1 MTKASVVRSLEIA
14 GKVWQAMDDRNLGLI
29 AAGVAFYSMLAVF
42 PGMAATIAIWGFFA
56 DPNVMQGYLQLA
68 REFMPAEAY
77 AILEDQFSR
86 LLAANVSTLG
96 WTTAVSL
103 AIGLYSAHS
112 GVYALVTGL
121 NAIHARAH
129 REGIMRFVA
138 TVLLT
143 LALIALILAALMTV
157 VVVPTI
163 VAFVPLGRMA
173 GVIITLLPQA
183 ALFVVVLTV
192 LGMFYRW
199 APNLPGERHGWFTPG
214 AFVAASLWAITSI
227 AFSLYLANFGTYNR
241 IYGSIGAVI
250 ALLMWFYLSAYIVL
264 FGGVLNAELARMRLA
279 RLNGQADSS
288 G

>member
-1 MTKASVVRSLEIA
+1 MIVRALETA

-56 DPNVMQGYLQLA
+56 DPTVMQGYLVLA
-68 REFMPAEAY
+68 KEFMPPQAY
-77 AILEDQFSR
+77 NILEDQFSR

-96 WTTAVSL
+96 WTTALSL
-103 AIGLYSAHS
+103 AVGLYSAHS

-121 NAIHARAH
+121 NAIHARTH
-129 REGIMRFVA
+129 REGIMRLVA
-138 TVLLT
+138 SVLLT
-143 LALIALILAALMTV
+143 LALIALILVALATV
-157 VVVPTI
+157 VLVPTI
-163 VAFVPLGRMA
+163 LANVPLGRAA
-173 GVIITLLPQA
+173 GVIVAILPQS

-199 APNLPGERHGWFTPG
+199 APNLPGERHGWITPG
-214 AFVAASLWAITSI
+214 ALVAATLWAITSV
-227 AFSLYLANFGTYNR
+227 AFSVYLANFNTYNR

-279 RLNGQADSS
+279 RTIEPRDLSGQ
-288 G
+288 